1 MVASRQARTISRTTT
16 RKPATHAVSTASA
29 EAAKAGTRTCVNQLN
44 DEPAGLGLSDAE
56 TAAARSKARAGGCNS
71 LAVNVARAT
80 ATAPTRRGRATIRTV
95 VQSACAILGAATRER
110 SLDET
115 RAGNA
120 KKRTGVTI
128 ATIVAPRTGRDARA
142 GLEGGRRFA
151 ERPGECRH
159 RLVAHGCVW
168 ARRSE
173 SRQAGAIFHCAVW
186 FITGNQS
193 RVSVTDLPSDCFPSD
208 YW

>member
-71 LAVNVARAT
+71 LAVDVARAT

-95 VQSACAILGAATRER
+95 VQSACANLGAATRER

-115 RAGNA
+115 RAETPRNEA
-120 KKRTGVTI
+120 ASPSPPSSPSNRTRRARG
-128 ATIVAPRTGRDARA
+128 ARGREEVRGASW
-142 GLEGGRRFA
+142 GTS
-151 ERPGECRH
+151 RH

-168 ARRSE
+168 ARRFGIPPSGRHFPLRGLVHHRE
-173 SRQAGAIFHCAVW
+173 P
-186 FITGNQS
+186 
-193 RVSVTDLPSDCFPSD
+193 VSCFCHGSSLRLFS
-208 YW
+208 

>member
-71 LAVNVARAT
+71 LAVDVARAT

-95 VQSACAILGAATRER
+95 VQSACANLGAATRER

-151 ERPGECRH
+151 ERPGDAVIGWWRTVAYGLDVRNPAKRAPFPLRGLVHH
-159 RLVAHGCVW
+159 REPVSCFCHGSSL
-168 ARRSE
+168 RLFS
-173 SRQAGAIFHCAVW
+173 
-186 FITGNQS
+186 
-193 RVSVTDLPSDCFPSD
+193 
-208 YW
+208 